1 MVATVQSQLP
11 PFFCLDIFFKYRL
24 YDLACRF
31 LYCRREDTDLLQMI
45 RWEYETNKR
54 DSGAL
59 KKRVAE
65 LQPEEGAA
73 QTTQSIQQLRN
84 L

>member
-1 MVATVQSQLP
+1 MVTTVKSQLP

-45 RWEYETNKR
+45 RWEYETNKTE
-54 DSGAL
+54 SNAL
-59 KKRVAE
+59 KKRVSQ
-65 LQPEEGAA
+65 LQPEGEAA
-73 QTTQSIQQLRN
+73 AAADAKATST
-84 L
+84 